1 VCAERVVC
9 APIAPSLS
17 LSLSLSRF
25 KPTWVAVRHRLP
37 SGVHAAALTEQRA
50 LLTDMWTNLV
60 AAVAAGVA
68 A

>member
-1 VCAERVVC
+1 VCADR
-9 APIAPSLS
+9 ALPSLS
-17 LSLSLSRF
+17 LSLSLSF
-25 KPTWVAVRHRLP
+25 QPTWVAVRHRLP